1 MPREIGIHVHV
12 HVHVHVSAFLLAT
25 WRHRLGE
32 VALVETSLQSCLGS
46 DFCGRKSA
54 DGDESARETHPLWI
68 CGESSV
74 ARADSSPGQQLLTL
88 LYASLVNLRALER
101 LL

>member
-1 MPREIGIHVHV
+1 MPREIGI
-12 HVHVHVSAFLLAT
+12 HVSAFLLAT

-32 VALVETSLQSCLGS
+32 VALVETSLQSCLGL